1 MKRNIIFI
9 AILAF
14 LLSLPSCRGENEKE
28 STGNRQPSRSDIR
41 LEDPNQKLSYAL
53 GLEIGGALGELRT
66 EIDLNSLVQG
76 VEDSV
81 LDREPLLSP
90 EEAEEVKLSF
100 LQKLQ
105 EEQAEAMAGVAAK
118 NLEMS
123 KTFLAENKLRE
134 EVITT
139 DSGLQYTVLREGEGP
154 RPAPDSM
161 VIVHYQ
167 GMLLDGTVFD
177 SSYQRQEPALFMV
190 SEVIPG
196 WTEALQ
202 LMQVGSQYRLYI
214 PPHLAYGEEGA
225 GPVIGPNETLIFE
238 IEMLETVETPPVE
251 KNDQQPLQKSK

>member
-1 MKRNIIFI
+1 MNRNLFFIVIF
-9 AILAF
+9 AF
-14 LLSLPSCRGENEKE
+14 LLSLPACRGENEK
-28 STGNRQPSRSDIR
+28 PRSEIR
-41 LEDPNQKLSYAL
+41 LEDANQKLSYAL

-66 EIDLNSLVQG
+66 EIDLNALTQG
-76 VEDSV
+76 VEDSI

-105 EEQAEAMAGVAAK
+105 EEQAEAMAGIAAK
-118 NLEMS
+118 NLEIS

-134 EVITT
+134 DVVTT

-154 RPAPDSM
+154 RPAPDNM

-190 SEVIPG
+190 AEVIPG

-202 LMQVGSQYRLYI
+202 LMRVGSQYRLYI

-238 IEMLETVETPPVE
+238 IELLETVETPPAGE
-251 KNDQQPLQKSK
+251 AEPPALKN